1 MALWIRIHPRQ
12 SGALGFRQTPALLQ
26 RAFDELVWRGRQHA
40 CLHGPEV
47 DAAQKGRGLDFL
59 DPPSPEAIFGVP
71 KGRGD
76 TEGGERG
83 GVKRK

>member
-1 MALWIRIHPRQ
+1 MALWVRIYPRQ
-12 SGALGFRQTPALLQ
+12 GGVGFRRTPALSQ

-40 CLHGPEV
+40 GLHGPEV

-71 KGRGD
+71 KERGD
-76 TEGGERG
+76 NGGRRARG
-83 GVKRK
+83 G